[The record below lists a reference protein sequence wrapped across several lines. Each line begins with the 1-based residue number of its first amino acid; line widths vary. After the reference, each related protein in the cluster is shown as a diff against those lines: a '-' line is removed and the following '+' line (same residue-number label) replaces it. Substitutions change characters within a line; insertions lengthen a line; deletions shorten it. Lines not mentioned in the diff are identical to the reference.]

1 MPEQES
7 IHQLK
12 SEIQTLKIKDE
23 YRSKELDALMV
34 NLSDTSTKLNAL
46 SENIGRLLA
55 AQDVNKMTDKE
66 FRDEM
71 KILHTRI
78 GDLQDK
84 MNTMIDKTETRMNT
98 DINSIY
104 NKLESLERETGAV
117 NRAFEHV
124 EIQRRNAQ
132 MRCEIRQEQ
141 LQYLSVK

>member
-1 MPEQES
+1 MSEQES
-7 IHQLK
+7 FLQLK

-34 NLSDTSTKLNAL
+34 KLSDTSTKLNAL

-66 FRDEM
+66 FREEM

-78 GDLQDK
+78 GDLRDK

-98 DINSIY
+98 DINLIY
-104 NKLESLERETGAV
+104 TKLESLERWRWITIGAATFVAWLLTHVVPKYV
-117 NRAFEHV
+117 N
-124 EIQRRNAQ
+124 
-132 MRCEIRQEQ
+132 
-141 LQYLSVK
+141 

>member
-34 NLSDTSTKLNAL
+34 KLSDTSTKLNAL

-55 AQDVNKMTDKE
+55 AQDVNRMTDKE

-104 NKLESLERETGAV
+104 NKLESLERWRWITIGAATFVAWLLTHVVPKYV
-117 NRAFEHV
+117 N
-124 EIQRRNAQ
+124 
-132 MRCEIRQEQ
+132 
-141 LQYLSVK
+141 

>member
-1 MPEQES
+1 MSEQES
-7 IHQLK
+7 FLQLK

-34 NLSDTSTKLNAL
+34 KLSDTSTKLNAL

-66 FRDEM
+66 FREEM

-84 MNTMIDKTETRMNT
+84 MNTMNDKTETRMNT
-98 DINSIY
+98 DINLIY
-104 NKLESLERETGAV
+104 NKLESLERWRWITIGAATFVAWLLTHVVPKYV
-117 NRAFEHV
+117 N
-124 EIQRRNAQ
+124 
-132 MRCEIRQEQ
+132 
-141 LQYLSVK
+141 

>member
-1 MPEQES
+1 MSEQES
-7 IHQLK
+7 FLQLK

-34 NLSDTSTKLNAL
+34 KLSDTSTKLNAL

-66 FRDEM
+66 FREEM

-78 GDLQDK
+78 GELQDK

-98 DINSIY
+98 DINLIY
-104 NKLESLERETGAV
+104 NKLESLERWRWITIGAATFVAWLLTHVVPKYV
-117 NRAFEHV
+117 N
-124 EIQRRNAQ
+124 
-132 MRCEIRQEQ
+132 
-141 LQYLSVK
+141 

>member
-34 NLSDTSTKLNAL
+34 KLSDTSTKLNAL

-104 NKLESLERETGAV
+104 NKLESLERWRWITIGAETFVAWLLTHVVPKYV
-117 NRAFEHV
+117 N
-124 EIQRRNAQ
+124 
-132 MRCEIRQEQ
+132 
-141 LQYLSVK
+141 

>member
-7 IHQLK
+7 FLQLK

-34 NLSDTSTKLNAL
+34 KLSDTSTKLNAL

-66 FRDEM
+66 FREEM

-104 NKLESLERETGAV
+104 NKLESLERWRWITIGAATFVAWLLTHVVPKYV
-117 NRAFEHV
+117 N
-124 EIQRRNAQ
+124 
-132 MRCEIRQEQ
+132 
-141 LQYLSVK
+141 

>member
-7 IHQLK
+7 FLQLK

-34 NLSDTSTKLNAL
+34 KLSDTSTKLNAL

-66 FRDEM
+66 FREEM

-98 DINSIY
+98 DINLIY
-104 NKLESLERETGAV
+104 TKLESLERWRWITIGAATFVAWFLTHVVPKYV
-117 NRAFEHV
+117 N
-124 EIQRRNAQ
+124 
-132 MRCEIRQEQ
+132 
-141 LQYLSVK
+141 